1 MGTKRQGK
9 AAGAKGAAGW
19 SVVAVLA
26 ALLMVS
32 VNLRPA
38 ITTLAGAMGKLEDG
52 FGVDRHLLP
61 ALGALP
67 VLAFGISAP
76 LGPWLAKRL
85 GSGWAVAVALLVL
98 AAALVARAL
107 VPGFIFPGTF
117 FAGSAIMAASVLLP
131 QIVKEYHGSG
141 WWTGLCTMGFGL
153 GAALGAGLVQPLQ
166 AALGGSLA
174 GALAVW
180 AVPAVIGALM
190 VGSAVRQGPVRQGP
204 VRQGPVRAVAAAT
217 SSGGPAAA
225 DAPGEPARRSLRTQ
239 RTAWAVAAFFGLQA
253 LLYFAVTSWLAVF
266 LESKG
271 LGPAEAAALLAWFS
285 IAGLPAGL
293 LVPVLAGRP
302 AVLRIMA
309 PGLGVL
315 IAAALLG
322 VLVAPAGL
330 QFPLIGIL
338 GFVQSAPFG
347 LGMALIVIRSSGPR
361 TAGRLSAMSQ
371 GLGFAVASL
380 GPLAA
385 GLLHEWSGAWTPSFV
400 MLAAVALLVA
410 AAGFFA
416 VNGPVVD
423 AGEAVEHEK
432 EPAAVGR

>member
-1 MGTKRQGK
+1 MSARRRPS
-9 AAGAKGAAGW
+9 GAAAAW
-19 SVVAVLA
+19 SVVAVMA

-38 ITTLAGAMGKLEDG
+38 ITTMAGVMGKLDNG
-52 FGVDRHLLP
+52 FGVDGHLLP

-76 LGPWLAKRL
+76 LGPWLARRL
-85 GSGWAVAVALLVL
+85 GTGWAVAAALLVL

-107 VPGFIFPGTF
+107 VPGFVFPGTF
-117 FAGSAIMAASVLLP
+117 LAGSAIMAASVLLP
-131 QIVKEYHGSG
+131 QIVKEYHGTG

-166 AALGGSLA
+166 AVLGGSLS

-190 VGSAVRQGPVRQGP
+190 VGSAVRQGPVRP
-204 VRQGPVRAVAAAT
+204 VSAAAAGST
-217 SSGGPAAA
+217 AAA
-225 DAPGEPARRSLRTQ
+225 DAPGEPARRPLRRQ

-271 LGPAEAAALLAWFS
+271 IAPADAAALLAWFS
-285 IAGLPAGL
+285 FAGLPAGL
-293 LVPVLAGRP
+293 LVPVLAGKR

-309 PGLGVL
+309 PGLGFL
-315 IAAALLG
+315 IAAALLA
-322 VLVAPAGL
+322 VLVAPADM

-385 GLLHEWSGAWTPSFV
+385 GLLHEWSGAWAPSFV

-410 AAGFFA
+410 VAGFLA

-423 AGEAVEHEK
+423 AGETVAREK
-432 EPAAVGR
+432 VPAAVGR

>member
-1 MGTKRQGK
+1 MSARRQGK
-9 AAGAKGAAGW
+9 GARVNGAAAW
-19 SVVAVLA
+19 SIMAVMA

-38 ITTLAGAMGKLEDG
+38 ITTMAGVMGELEHG
-52 FGVDRHLLP
+52 YGVDGHLLP
-61 ALGALP
+61 ILGALP

-76 LGPWLAKRL
+76 LGPWLAKRF
-85 GSGWAVAVALLVL
+85 GTGRAVAAALLVL
-98 AAALVARAL
+98 AAALAARAL
-107 VPGFIFPGTF
+107 VPGFLFPGTLL
-117 FAGSAIMAASVLLP
+117 AGAAIMTASVLLP
-131 QIVKEYHGSG
+131 QIVKEHHGTG

-166 AALGGSLA
+166 AALGGSLG

-180 AVPAVIGALM
+180 AVPAVLGALM
-190 VGSAVRQGPVRQGP
+190 VGSAVRRGPVRDL
-204 VRQGPVRAVAAAT
+204 AAPPP
-217 SSGGPAAA
+217 GA
-225 DAPGEPARRSLRTQ
+225 DAAREPARRPLRRQ

-293 LVPVLAGRP
+293 LVPVLAGKP

-309 PGLGVL
+309 PGLGIL

-322 VLVAPAGL
+322 VLAAPAGL

-385 GLLHEWSGAWTPSFV
+385 GLLHEWSGAWAPSFL
-400 MLAAVALLVA
+400 MLACVALLVTV
-410 AAGFFA
+410 AGFLA
-416 VNGPVVD
+416 VNGPEVD
-423 AGEAVEHEK
+423 AGEAVERK
-432 EPAAVGR
+432 TEPAAVVR

>member
-1 MGTKRQGK
+1 MNIKRQRK
-9 AAGAKGAAGW
+9 AAGANGAAAW
-19 SVVAVLA
+19 SVVAVMA

-38 ITTLAGAMGKLEDG
+38 ITTMAGVMGKLDSV
-52 FGVDRHLLP
+52 FGVDGHLLP
-61 ALGALP
+61 VLGALP

-76 LGPWLAKRL
+76 LGPWLARRL
-85 GSGWAVAVALLVL
+85 GTGWAVAVALLVL
-98 AAALVARAL
+98 AAALVARAV

-117 FAGSAIMAASVLLP
+117 LAGSAIMAASVLLP
-131 QIVKEYHGSG
+131 QIVKEYHGTG

-166 AALGGSLA
+166 AALGGSLS

-190 VGSAVRQGPVRQGP
+190 VGSAVRQGPVRNSS
-204 VRQGPVRAVAAAT
+204 AASASLST
-217 SSGGPAAA
+217 
-225 DAPGEPARRSLRTQ
+225 DAPAEPARRPLRRQ

-302 AVLRIMA
+302 AVLSIMA
-309 PGLGVL
+309 PGLGIL

-322 VLVAPAGL
+322 VLGAPAGM

-371 GLGFAVASL
+371 GMGFAVASL

-410 AAGFFA
+410 VAGFLA

-423 AGEAVEHEK
+423 AGEAVVRDK

>member
-1 MGTKRQGK
+1 MSARRQGK
-9 AAGAKGAAGW
+9 GTVAKGTMAW
-19 SVVAVLA
+19 SIVAVMA

-38 ITTLAGAMGKLEDG
+38 ITTMAGVMGGLEHG
-52 FGVDRHLLP
+52 YGVDGHLLP
-61 ALGALP
+61 VLGALP
-67 VLAFGISAP
+67 VLAFGVSAP

-85 GSGWAVAVALLVL
+85 GTGWAVAAALLVL
-98 AAALVARAL
+98 ASMLAARAL

-117 FAGSAIMAASVLLP
+117 LAGAAIMTASVLLP
-131 QIVKEYHGSG
+131 QIVKEHHGTG

-180 AVPAVIGALM
+180 AVPAVIGGVV
-190 VGSAVRQGPVRQGP
+190 VGTAVRRGPVREGLVP
-204 VRQGPVRAVAAAT
+204 P
-217 SSGGPAAA
+217 P
-225 DAPGEPARRSLRTQ
+225 PGTDTAREPARRPLRTQ

-271 LGPAEAAALLAWFS
+271 LGAAEAAALLAWFS

-302 AVLRIMA
+302 AVLRFMA
-309 PGLGVL
+309 PGLGIL

-322 VLVAPAGL
+322 VLAAPAGM
-330 QFPLIGIL
+330 QFPLIGLL

-380 GPLAA
+380 GPLVA
-385 GLLHEWSGAWTPSFV
+385 GLLHEWSGAWAPSFL
-400 MLAAVALLVA
+400 MLAGVALAVAVA
-410 AAGFFA
+410 GYLA
-416 VNGPVVD
+416 VNGPEVD
-423 AGEAVEHEK
+423 AGEAVERET